1 VNIKINGNP
10 LKKGY
15 SKLQESLASSFIDCN
30 LWRALGY
37 DSSLEMNSDCTFMV
51 GLVCKIFNPISN
63 QFTTLNGE
71 KLIAV
76 DRVNILEKITVD
88 IEYLTQDFEL
98 SIEELVQDFNHLF
111 TSWIINIEY
120 KYPMV
125 FSFYGRHFFL
135 LNYSTL
141 SKTISEVFGPV
152 VLEALEKL
160 ELILKNEL
168 QELDGRFLKHLQQN
182 KSREVNFQLPSNQK
196 QLYDLHQILLSNI
209 IKLQNNEVMTEFNT
223 LNILKELDN
232 SHYRQKMCRKFNHNY
247 DDKAISLKNKVYD
260 LKVWNETKLSS
271 YTSKDTAASKN

>member
-1 VNIKINGNP
+1 
-10 LKKGY
+10 
-15 SKLQESLASSFIDCN
+15 
-30 LWRALGY
+30 
-37 DSSLEMNSDCTFMV
+37 MV

-98 SIEELVQDFNHLF
+98 SIEELVQDFNNLF

-168 QELDGRFLKHLQQN
+168 QELDGRFPKHLQQN